1 MAPESKAAWAYPL
14 GPATGGGC
22 SGKVRRQDGLL
33 VTKARQCQGSG
44 PPCRPPPSS
53 ALARME
59 KIISRIR
66 DLPACTYCT
75 TLPEAQFST
84 TFGQQL
90 SGAGDT
96 GRVGQ
101 GWLWRQVSSPPPRLV
116 MRLLQTGVALPAGPV
131 EPSPRHP
138 CWESWE
144 KGRSPMSKR
153 GCCPENPS
161 PEKQSSLATSAQDFF
176 LF

>member
-1 MAPESKAAWAYPL
+1 MLGEGEERGWASGYQGQAMPGEWAAMPPTSIL
-14 GPATGGGC
+14 CPGPDGKNNQPDQGPACLHLLHHPAGSPVLHHLWAAAVWGRRHWEGG
-22 SGKVRRQDGLL
+22 
-33 VTKARQCQGSG
+33 ARV
-44 PPCRPPPSS
+44 
-53 ALARME
+53 AL
-59 KIISRIR
+59 
-66 DLPACTYCT
+66 
-75 TLPEAQFST
+75 EA
-84 TFGQQL
+84 G
-90 SGAGDT
+90 
-96 GRVGQ
+96 VYH
-101 GWLWRQVSSPPPRLV
+101 SSPPPRLV